1 MYVFRPQ
8 PTFQKFDLLSSLA
21 KSIHLIMTS
30 QEIFAR
36 LQEADGDNK
45 KLWALSQEFES
56 LYRKLSKAQDKVKEA
71 SESSL
76 DLEDKEGLRKAVL
89 EHLFTESERG
99 NAQASDKLAKL
110 AGLGEEKQDIIIEVV
125 QYKKTPKVSRK
136 GASNGKRNGAKKG
149 VQSKKV
155 RKGVR
160 SNKVEQK

>member
-1 MYVFRPQ
+1 
-8 PTFQKFDLLSSLA
+8 
-21 KSIHLIMTS
+21 
-30 QEIFAR
+30 

-56 LYRKLSKAQDKVKEA
+56 LYRKLSKAQDKVKEV
-71 SESSL
+71 SESGL
-76 DLEDKEGLRKAVL
+76 DLDDKEGLRKAVL

-125 QYKKTPKVSRK
+125 QYKK

-160 SNKVEQK
+160 SNKVGDKK

>member
-1 MYVFRPQ
+1 
-8 PTFQKFDLLSSLA
+8 
-21 KSIHLIMTS
+21 MTS

-56 LYRKLSKAQDKVKEA
+56 LYRKLSKAQDKVKEV
-71 SESSL
+71 SESGPDL
-76 DLEDKEGLRKAVL
+76 DDKEGLRKAVL

-125 QYKKTPKVSRK
+125 QYKKSNKK
-136 GASNGKRNGAKKG
+136 GASNGKRNGTKKG

-160 SNKVEQK
+160 SNKVEQSPRGDKK

>member
-1 MYVFRPQ
+1 
-8 PTFQKFDLLSSLA
+8 
-21 KSIHLIMTS
+21 
-30 QEIFAR
+30 

-71 SESSL
+71 SESGL
-76 DLEDKEGLRKAVL
+76 DLDDKEGLRKAVL

-125 QYKKTPKVSRK
+125 QYKKTPKVSKESRK

-160 SNKVEQK
+160 SNKMESSSKGAKK

>member
-1 MYVFRPQ
+1 
-8 PTFQKFDLLSSLA
+8 
-21 KSIHLIMTS
+21 MTS

-56 LYRKLSKAQDKVKEA
+56 LYRKLSKAQDKVKEV
-71 SESSL
+71 SESGL
-76 DLEDKEGLRKAVL
+76 DLDDKEGLRKAVL

-125 QYKKTPKVSRK
+125 QYKKK

-160 SNKVEQK
+160 SNKVEQSPRGKDK

>member
-1 MYVFRPQ
+1 
-8 PTFQKFDLLSSLA
+8 
-21 KSIHLIMTS
+21 MTS

-71 SESSL
+71 SESGL

-125 QYKKTPKVSRK
+125 QYKEQKR
-136 GASNGKRNGAKKG
+136 GKRNGTKKG

-160 SNKVEQK
+160 SNKVESK

>member
-1 MYVFRPQ
+1 
-8 PTFQKFDLLSSLA
+8 
-21 KSIHLIMTS
+21 MTS

-56 LYRKLSKAQDKVKEA
+56 LYRKLSKAQDKVKEV

-76 DLEDKEGLRKAVL
+76 DLDDKEGLRKAVL

-125 QYKKTPKVSRK
+125 QYKKGTF
-136 GASNGKRNGAKKG
+136 NGKRNGAKKG

-160 SNKVEQK
+160 SNKVESSE

>member
-1 MYVFRPQ
+1 
-8 PTFQKFDLLSSLA
+8 
-21 KSIHLIMTS
+21 MTS

-125 QYKKTPKVSRK
+125 QYKRELGMGK
-136 GASNGKRNGAKKG
+136 GMEPKKG
-149 VQSKKV
+149 YNQKKYA
-155 RKGVR
+155 KGYDQIKWGKTSEPR
-160 SNKVEQK
+160 AKPIRNNKDAK

>member
-1 MYVFRPQ
+1 
-8 PTFQKFDLLSSLA
+8 
-21 KSIHLIMTS
+21 MTS

-125 QYKKTPKVSRK
+125 QYKKK
-136 GASNGKRNGAKKG
+136 GTSNGKRNGAKKG

>member
-1 MYVFRPQ
+1 M
-8 PTFQKFDLLSSLA
+8 
-21 KSIHLIMTS
+21 
-30 QEIFAR
+30 
-36 LQEADGDNK
+36 
-45 KLWALSQEFES
+45 
-56 LYRKLSKAQDKVKEA
+56 
-71 SESSL
+71 

-125 QYKKTPKVSRK
+125 QYKKTPKVSKEQKR
-136 GASNGKRNGAKKG
+136 GKRNGAKKG

-160 SNKVEQK
+160 SDKVERSPKEEQNK